1 MRGMS
6 RLGKSATAMTV
17 MTASALTSALL
28 PGAGTA
34 TAAAPIPI
42 NSDLRNCD
50 FSLVATSQQVPRTT
64 VGRGTADI
72 RTSGSTVVADVHM
85 TFSNQPGAHFDAGL
99 IQVPRP
105 SSATCD
111 PGDPGTTYTSLDT
124 DPSGTANVT
133 ITAPIRQGTT
143 GVFILVKTP
152 QPHNQTPGEFYTT
165 EYLAPV

>member
-1 MRGMS
+1 
-6 RLGKSATAMTV
+6 MTV
-17 MTASALTSALL
+17 MAASAVTV
-28 PGAGTA
+28 GAGTA
-34 TAAAPIPI
+34 AAGAPIPI

-64 VGRGTADI
+64 VGRGTANI
-72 RTSGSTVVADVHM
+72 RSSGSTVVAEVNM
-85 TFSNQPGAHFDAGL
+85 TFSNQPGAHFDIGL

-105 SSATCD
+105 SSATCN
-111 PGDPGTTYTSLDT
+111 PGDPGTTYTGLDT

-133 ITAPIRQGTT
+133 ITAPKQQGTT

-152 QPHNQTPGEFYTT
+152 QPHSQTPGEFYTT

>member
-1 MRGMS
+1 
-6 RLGKSATAMTV
+6 
-17 MTASALTSALL
+17 MTASAVTSALVL
-28 PGAGTA
+28 GAGTA
-34 TAAAPIPI
+34 TARAPIPI

-50 FSLVATSQQVPRTT
+50 FSLVTTSQQVSRTT
-64 VGRGTADI
+64 VGRGTVDI

-85 TFSNQPGAHFDAGL
+85 TLGNQPGAHFDAGL

-111 PGDPGTTYTSLDT
+111 PGDPGTTYASLDT
-124 DPSGTANVT
+124 DPPGTANVT

-143 GVFILVKTP
+143 GVWTSSKTP

-165 EYLAPV
+165 EKRAERFMAEQEGGGSVIPSRA